1 MPPVTSDM
9 TLAMTSAPVDLDT
22 TRNFTDKTIL
32 QLIVMTS
39 DLDVNVIS
47 ARDEPKARARGQ
59 VSLRRFP
66 NCICQEEQLSIVA
79 S

>member
-1 MPPVTSDM
+1 
-9 TLAMTSAPVDLDT
+9 MTSAPVDLDT

-47 ARDEPKARARGQ
+47 ARDELKARAG
-59 VSLRRFP
+59 VK
-66 NCICQEEQLSIVA
+66 
-79 S
+79 